1 MSTKIIGIAGRSGS
15 GKTSVIR
22 EIRKEFSEKEVCIL
36 SLDNYY
42 KPRTEQVKDDK
53 GYYNFDLISSFE
65 WDRVLDDLKTLI
77 SGNELRITQY
87 IYNQEHEAPELVFQ
101 PAKVIIIEGIFV
113 LAEPHIWDMLD
124 YSIIIDADVDLCRER
139 RLKRDLKERNYNQE
153 EILHRF
159 DNHVLPSFQEHIE
172 PLKVKVDALLI
183 NEGALSKVKDE
194 VYEVVKGFL

>member
-65 WDRVLDDLKTLI
+65 WDRVVDDLKTLI